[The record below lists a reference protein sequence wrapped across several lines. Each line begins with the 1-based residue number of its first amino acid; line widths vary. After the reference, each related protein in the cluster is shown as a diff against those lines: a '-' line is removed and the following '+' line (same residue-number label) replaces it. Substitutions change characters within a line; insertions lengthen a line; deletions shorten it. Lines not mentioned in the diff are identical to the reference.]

1 MVPNVQGGRSGAQLH
16 RLSLKSA
23 VMTMYDVL
31 SGGTHTS
38 ITYAVRTLSCQLIY
52 VWSQVEDEPSINQLK
67 KHKKSRHGLTPTT
80 FGLNSAIKP

>member
-1 MVPNVQGGRSGAQLH
+1 MVSNVQGGRSGARLH
-16 RLSLKSA
+16 CLSLNSA

-52 VWSQVEDEPSINQLK
+52 VWSQVEDEPSTKQLK
-67 KHKKSRHGLTPTT
+67 NAKSPDMV
-80 FGLNSAIKP
+80 